1 MHASRLKNQPCLAVL
16 MNTLSLPAFYSNFYT
31 LNSQFLKLISKMLLC
46 HHKLRTF
53 FHFLPVSALEV
64 HRALKKV
71 DTRKA
76 AGPDNLDTFFL
87 TLTAYFIA
95 ESLSFIFNLCLFS
108 NETQKMWK
116 AAFVLSLLTH
126 KCQ

>member
-1 MHASRLKNQPCLAVL
+1 MLSCFNEHLISASFLFEFLYPEQSVSEINLKNA
-16 MNTLSLPAFYSNFYT
+16 
-31 LNSQFLKLISKMLLC
+31 SQSSQIED
-46 HHKLRTF
+46 F
-53 FHFLPVSALEV
+53 FHFMPVSALEV

-71 DTRKA
+71 DTIKA

-95 ESLSFIFNLCLFS
+95 EPLSFIFNLCLFS

-116 AAFVLSLLTH
+116 AAFVLPLLTR